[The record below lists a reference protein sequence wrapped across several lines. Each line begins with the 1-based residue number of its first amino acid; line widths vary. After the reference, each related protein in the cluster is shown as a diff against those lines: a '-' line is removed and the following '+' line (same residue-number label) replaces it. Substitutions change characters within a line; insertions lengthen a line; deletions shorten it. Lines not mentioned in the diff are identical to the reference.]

1 MRIDGRNEVTKERRE
16 VMRTD
21 KLRRKLKKMKS
32 LKRQGRGAG
41 VKEKMKELNL

>member
-1 MRIDGRNEVTKERRE
+1 MRK
-16 VMRTD
+16 D

-41 VKEKMKELNL
+41 VKEKWRN